1 MIRCIRLWSGQDDR
15 SHFEVGVIDPEPGLR
30 SDTASGKFPIAS
42 ASFQETNMDPKLG
55 WHPDPARQLVI
66 TPSGTLEFS
75 TDDGCFSLRPGDILF
90 TEDTIAGHDWTLL
103 GDQPWRRAYA
113 ILDPAAVVPFRLAE
127 PRSATAGSELGR
139 AKTITKSGAGT

>member
-42 ASFQETNMDPKLG
+42 ASFQQTNMDPKLG

-66 TPSGTLEFS
+66 TLSGTLEFS

-113 ILDPAAVVPFRLAE
+113 ILDQATVVPFRPTGPHAAAPGPE
-127 PRSATAGSELGR
+127 SCKAKATA
-139 AKTITKSGAGT
+139 KTGAGP